1 MDTTKIIQIVI
12 DTVIDTVINTV
23 MIKDLKHVLRHHMIH
38 YLRADLEVQKSML
51 VNGAK
56 IVSLHLPPDNGEFR
70 LTTLK
75 AQTPLKL
82 LYHVCG
88 CEFIVD
94 LSVFLGKGPKVQPI
108 RSRITV
114 LSRF

>member
-1 MDTTKIIQIVI
+1 M
-12 DTVIDTVINTV
+12 
-23 MIKDLKHVLRHHMIH
+23 
-38 YLRADLEVQKSML
+38 
-51 VNGAK
+51 NGAK

-94 LSVFLGKGPKVQPI
+94 LSVFLGEGPEIQPI
-108 RSRITV
+108 RREETM